1 MSAPVL
7 NIIPPPAGKGAARRP
22 GRAGDPDAA
31 PGRLTRIF
39 LPNRPVDRA
48 TMLGLVAVWT
58 VVAFALWMTSPWDS
72 LPGPGE
78 VWRALGDLW
87 WKGGMGP
94 ELFTTLKLIT
104 HALLLTIIIS
114 MALSYLTVIAFFRP
128 LVAAVSKLRFLGLTG
143 LVFPLTL
150 LTGGGYAL
158 KVVLLTF
165 GMATFFVTAM
175 AQVIMEIPREQFD
188 HLRVLGAGELR
199 ILWEVVVRGTV
210 DKAMDVTRQ
219 NLAMGWAMITMVEGI
234 SRAEGGI
241 GAMILNQNKHFHLA
255 EVYAVLIAILLMGL
269 VLDYAMGL
277 LVRLACPYTT
287 FDRMAR

>member
-1 MSAPVL
+1 V
-7 NIIPPPAGKGAARRP
+7 IPPPAPGSHAA
-22 GRAGDPDAA
+22 AAADANE
-31 PGRLTRIF
+31 PGRLARIF
-39 LPNRPVDRA
+39 LPNRAVDQP
-48 TMLGLVAVWT
+48 TMLALVALWAAAAFVVWL
-58 VVAFALWMTSPWDS
+58 ASPWQS

-78 VWRALGDLW
+78 VWAALGEMW

-104 HALLLTIIIS
+104 HALVLTVAIS
-114 MALSYLTVIAFFRP
+114 MALSYLTVVAFFRP

-165 GMATFFVTAM
+165 GMTTFFVTAM
-175 AQVIMEIPREQFD
+175 AQVVMEIPREQFD
-188 HLRVLGAGELR
+188 YLRVLGAGEGR
-199 ILWEVVVRGTV
+199 IIWEVVVRGTL
-210 DKAMDVTRQ
+210 DKAFDITRQ

-241 GAMILNQNKHFHLA
+241 GALILNQNKHFHLA
-255 EVYAVLIAILLMGL
+255 EVYAILIVILVFGLALDYLMGL
-269 VLDYAMGL
+269 V
-277 LVRLACPYTT
+277 VRLLCPYVT